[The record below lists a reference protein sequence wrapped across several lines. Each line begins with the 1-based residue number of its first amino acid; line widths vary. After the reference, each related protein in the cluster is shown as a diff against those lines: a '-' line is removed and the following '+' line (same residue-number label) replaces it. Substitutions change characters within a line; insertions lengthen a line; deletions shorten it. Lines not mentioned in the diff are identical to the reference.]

1 MTAKGVRVGK
11 KQPIRHCTALHMRQR
26 IVGQQAGIDCD
37 AATKAVKVPGAPG
50 RADGEPDY
58 TIWVPVG
65 RRKTLQNPPASRVRA
80 VQRLEMAQVENP
92 FWLAEIKLAAGKPD
106 RGQIWPGSSLPW

>member
-11 KQPIRHCTALHMRQR
+11 NQPIRHCAAQHMRQR

-37 AATKAVKVPGAPG
+37 AATKAGKVPVAPG
-50 RADGEPDY
+50 RADRELDY

-65 RRKTLQNPPASRVRA
+65 RRKKLQNPPASIVRVG
-80 VQRLEMAQVENP
+80 QRLEMAQVENP